1 MTPLVI
7 GLDLSVTRTGLCVD
21 GVPSSYTPPKGTL
34 LERCRSIRD
43 HIDGHASRGA
53 DLAVIEAIGTRMTN
67 TAIVLGGLHMLV
79 LDLLERRGIETVAV
93 APADLKKYATGR
105 GNADKDA
112 VMLSASRWCPDISN
126 NDEADAAWLHAL
138 GSELAGGK
146 VWLHDRQYR
155 TAVVDKINARR
166 QAA

>member
-21 GVPSSYTPPKGTL
+21 GVPSSFSPPKGTL

-43 HIDGHASRGA
+43 HIDEHVRYGA

-79 LDLLERRGIETVAV
+79 LDLLEWRGIETVAV

-105 GNADKDA
+105 GNADKD
-112 VMLSASRWCPDISN
+112 VMLLAAARLEPAVTN
-126 NDEADAAWLHAL
+126 NDEADAWWLHAIGIHVL
-138 GSELAGGK
+138 GTTYFGGPQTRQDIIDK
-146 VWLHDRQYR
+146 V
-155 TAVVDKINARR
+155 NERR